1 MCFFFSNN
9 SVRYFRFRFMKK
21 ILLSFFVI
29 ASFVA
34 YSLSGQKKS
43 TQASVV
49 QSQNSSSQTSQNNIA
64 PSDTAAP
71 SKIIHPNGYQNG
83 TFTGDVAD
91 AYYGPLQVKITI
103 DNQKITDVIFLQYP
117 NDRGRSIEINNY
129 AMPLLK
135 QEEIQNQNAQ
145 VDVVS
150 GASQTSRAFQ
160 ESLQSAL
167 NKAKQT

>member
-1 MCFFFSNN
+1 
-9 SVRYFRFRFMKK
+9 MKK
-21 ILLSFFVI
+21 FLLSFFVI
-29 ASFVA
+29 ASFIA
-34 YSLSGQKKS
+34 YSLSWQKKNP
-43 TQASVV
+43 QASVT
-49 QSQNSSSQTSQNNIA
+49 QSQNLSQTSQNNVSSSDTTA
-64 PSDTAAP
+64 PSP
-71 SKIIHPNGYQNG
+71 SNTIQSGYQNG
-83 TFTGDVAD
+83 AFTGDVAD

-103 DNQKITDVIFLQYP
+103 GNKKITDVVFLQYP
-117 NDRGRSIEINNY
+117 NDRGRSIEINKY

-135 QEEIQNQNAQ
+135 QEAIQNQNAQ